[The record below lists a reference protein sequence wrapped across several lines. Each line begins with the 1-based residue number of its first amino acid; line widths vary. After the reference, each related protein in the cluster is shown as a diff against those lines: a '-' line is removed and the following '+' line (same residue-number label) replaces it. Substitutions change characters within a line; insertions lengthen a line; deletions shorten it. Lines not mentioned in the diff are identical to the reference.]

1 MAAFAV
7 FAGDF
12 VFLISKSDE
21 MRYADVIVPL
31 AVEGMYTYAIP
42 DELES
47 VVGRGMLV
55 LVSFAGNKKYT
66 ALVVEVHGQKP
77 EGYDVKEVE
86 GVAEEQIRFSA
97 LHLKFLLWMSS
108 YYMATPGEV
117 MKAALPVMFRLES
130 FTSVTRTEEEIDYIG
145 LTNGERALLI
155 FLQPGEYVSLK
166 EAEKYLKIR
175 NGMPLV
181 KSLLAKGYIRVKEVV
196 DELFH
201 GKSVHVVTQ
210 TRVYSGEEWGE
221 LLDGLKRA
229 PVQYRTL
236 CRWIESGR
244 QECERSEFFRQTG
257 SNATVL
263 KSLCE
268 RGILKVERR
277 SCRVLPEELEWQGDS
292 SRLTPEQER
301 AYEGIKAGF
310 EGKDC
315 ILLQGVTSSGK
326 TEVYIHLIKSFL
338 EGGRQVLYMLP
349 EIALTVQIVRR
360 LQRVFGNNIGI
371 YHSGMSDQARAELWR
386 KQCSEHPYPLI
397 LGVRS
402 AVFLPFASLGL
413 IIVDEEHDASYKQ
426 KEPSPRYNGRDAA
439 IMLGKMAGARILLGS
454 ATPSFESYQNAVSG
468 KYGLV
473 ELQQRYGGVQMP
485 ELMLADL
492 GEFRRKKLM
501 QGSFS
506 PLLIREMRAV
516 LSEGKQVILFQ
527 NRRGY
532 SSYVQCECCGAIPKC
547 RYCDVSLTYYKE
559 RNLLV
564 CRYCGAIVPVSDC
577 CSGCGGHYKER
588 IPGTE
593 RVEEEV
599 GRLFPGSRV
608 ARMDVD
614 VMSSKARFRRVI
626 EDFEQ
631 GKTDILIGTQ
641 MVTKGL
647 DFENVKLVGV
657 MDADSMINFP
667 DFRAEERAYCML
679 MQVSGRCGRRGER
692 GKVVIQA
699 ADLKNRV
706 YTMLTEGDY
715 PAFFAGLLAERQL
728 FVYPP
733 AGRMIQVE
741 MRHKDVVVLR
751 NAANVLAG
759 RLREKLGK
767 RICGPA
773 VPEISRIGGQNRLIL
788 LVKIEPVASCSRIKT
803 LLKSEFVH
811 LRGDKVFG
819 SVRIFCDVDP

>member
-47 VVGRGMLV
+47 VVGRGTLV

-66 ALVVEVHGQKP
+66 ALVVDVHGQKP

-268 RGILKVERR
+268 RG
-277 SCRVLPEELEWQGDS
+277 
-292 SRLTPEQER
+292 
-301 AYEGIKAGF
+301 F
-310 EGKDC
+310 
-315 ILLQGVTSSGK
+315 
-326 TEVYIHLIKSFL
+326 
-338 EGGRQVLYMLP
+338 
-349 EIALTVQIVRR
+349 
-360 LQRVFGNNIGI
+360 
-371 YHSGMSDQARAELWR
+371 
-386 KQCSEHPYPLI
+386 
-397 LGVRS
+397 
-402 AVFLPFASLGL
+402 
-413 IIVDEEHDASYKQ
+413 
-426 KEPSPRYNGRDAA
+426 
-439 IMLGKMAGARILLGS
+439 
-454 ATPSFESYQNAVSG
+454 
-468 KYGLV
+468 
-473 ELQQRYGGVQMP
+473 
-485 ELMLADL
+485 
-492 GEFRRKKLM
+492 
-501 QGSFS
+501 
-506 PLLIREMRAV
+506 
-516 LSEGKQVILFQ
+516 
-527 NRRGY
+527 
-532 SSYVQCECCGAIPKC
+532 
-547 RYCDVSLTYYKE
+547 
-559 RNLLV
+559 
-564 CRYCGAIVPVSDC
+564 
-577 CSGCGGHYKER
+577 
-588 IPGTE
+588 
-593 RVEEEV
+593 
-599 GRLFPGSRV
+599 
-608 ARMDVD
+608 
-614 VMSSKARFRRVI
+614 
-626 EDFEQ
+626 
-631 GKTDILIGTQ
+631 
-641 MVTKGL
+641 
-647 DFENVKLVGV
+647 
-657 MDADSMINFP
+657 
-667 DFRAEERAYCML
+667 
-679 MQVSGRCGRRGER
+679 
-692 GKVVIQA
+692 
-699 ADLKNRV
+699 
-706 YTMLTEGDY
+706 
-715 PAFFAGLLAERQL
+715 
-728 FVYPP
+728 
-733 AGRMIQVE
+733 
-741 MRHKDVVVLR
+741 
-751 NAANVLAG
+751 
-759 RLREKLGK
+759 
-767 RICGPA
+767 
-773 VPEISRIGGQNRLIL
+773 
-788 LVKIEPVASCSRIKT
+788 
-803 LLKSEFVH
+803 
-811 LRGDKVFG
+811 
-819 SVRIFCDVDP
+819 